1 MRIGGTSRDSM
12 MTLIPVSVAFFAVM
26 YLRGGPDNALRA
38 MERGAGELWMTVSSW
53 FRH

>member
-12 MTLIPVSVAFFAVM
+12 MTLIPVSVAIFAVM
-26 YLRGGPDNALRA
+26 YLLGGPDNAMRV
-38 MERGAGELWMTVSSW
+38 MERGATEVWMTVSGW

>member
-12 MTLIPVSVAFFAVM
+12 MTLIPVSVAIFAVM
-26 YLRGGPDNALRA
+26 YLLGGPDDALRA
-38 MERGAGELWMTVSSW
+38 IERGVSELWLTVSGW

>member
-12 MTLIPVSVAFFAVM
+12 MTLIPVLVAFVAVM
-26 YLRGGPDNALRA
+26 YLLGGPDNALRA